1 MRRLRILISAALI
14 LITCSAVAAD
24 PNLPE
29 LFKRAKDKFAAG
41 DFKGSLADF
50 ELLDTTS
57 AKPENAAVRAKLI
70 PVVTFYRGANLAALG
85 RKGEAKDAF
94 TAYLAYTPTAT
105 IASPPFP
112 KATVDLF
119 EQARKEAA
127 GRSATMALAYASFTP
142 PPGWALAPDE
152 HWIES
157 PVRYLLTAAQKKE
170 YATFTTNNER
180 AAFVEAFWKQLDP
193 TPGTDVNEFR
203 IEFERRVAFTDAN
216 FATDKQ
222 AGRYSDRA
230 PVFVFLGPP
239 TYAAMS
245 NLGTNDDAMASMRAN
260 GNDDINRASHS
271 SNSTSPT
278 GIAALT
284 GVQPE
289 DNLDQAY
296 TRGTAES
303 WVYRQDRIPKGV
315 AFQEVHFQFQSKKGY
330 GTGVLQ
336 KDPQPMQMLGMAVDI
351 ARRDKKLN

>member
-1 MRRLRILISAALI
+1 MKQLRVLISAALL

-24 PNLPE
+24 PALPE

-50 ELLDTTS
+50 EQLDTLS

-70 PVVTFYRGANLAALG
+70 PVVTFYRGVNLAALG
-85 RKGEAKDAF
+85 RKAEAKDAF
-94 TAYLAYTPTAT
+94 IAFLAYTPNAA
-105 IASPPFP
+105 IASPPYP

-127 GRSATMALAYASFTP
+127 GRSATMAVAYAAYAP

-170 YATFTTNNER
+170 YATFTTNER

-203 IEFERRVAFTDAN
+203 IEFERRVAFTDAS

-245 NLGTNDDAMASMRAN
+245 NLSTNDDPMASLRVN
-260 GNDDINRASHS
+260 GNEDVKGAAHS
-271 SNSTSPT
+271 SNSTNPT
-278 GIAALT
+278 GISAMT
-284 GVQPE
+284 GQQPE
-289 DNLDQAY
+289 DNLDQPY
-296 TRGTAES
+296 TRGRAES
-303 WVYRQDRIPKGV
+303 WIYRQDRIPKGI
-315 AFQEVHFQFQSKKGY
+315 AFQEVHFQFLSKKGY

-336 KDPQPMQMLGMAVDI
+336 KDPQPMQMLSMAVDI